1 MITVRIAE
9 LADAEG
15 ISHVHRSDI
24 DQWVSRATSAE
35 GEVITKPTSWSD
47 LTPAER
53 WNHGGPWM
61 SPELCLIHLNRLRLL
76 DQFPLVAE
84 RDGQIVGELE
94 MIVGDDAEFGINAN
108 LSVLYVDKEAQGQGI
123 GSLLMTDAIELAHE
137 IGCHTVTTYD
147 PAAPAFYQRFGLE
160 PAATYRELS
169 IATDGAQI
177 AYPVRRTRFPEWGK
191 VAELPLLFGR
201 ILSSYQTW
209 LQLDGEREP
218 GLYAIPMHSRP
229 AEMDFSVTLPQG
241 CAFVSLR
248 DISGQYQEA
257 AVHAWSPSYEPE
269 LIASIL
275 AHAQRLGI
283 ARLRFLMDE
292 GLASAVQKAFDTE
305 PSGAVP
311 IYSREL

>member
-1 MITVRIAE
+1 MITVRMAE
-9 LADAEG
+9 LTDAHG
-15 ISHVHRSDI
+15 ISRVHRSDI
-24 DQWVSRATSAE
+24 DQWGKRVVNEDGTVVSE
-35 GEVITKPTSWSD
+35 PTSWSD

-76 DQFPLVAE
+76 DQFPLIAE

-108 LSVLYVDKEAQGQGI
+108 LFVLYVDKEAQGQGI
-123 GSLLMTDAIELAHE
+123 GSLLMTDAIELAQE

-147 PAAPAFYQRFGLE
+147 PAAPAFYQRFSLE
-160 PAATYRELS
+160 PAATYRELC

-177 AYPVRRTRFPEWGK
+177 AYPVRRTRFPEWAK

-241 CAFVSLR
+241 RAFVSLR

-257 AVHAWSPSYEPE
+257 AVHAWSPSYEPA
-269 LIASIL
+269 LITSIL

-292 GLASAVQKAFDTE
+292 GLATVVQEEFNAE
-305 PSGAVP
+305 PSGSVS